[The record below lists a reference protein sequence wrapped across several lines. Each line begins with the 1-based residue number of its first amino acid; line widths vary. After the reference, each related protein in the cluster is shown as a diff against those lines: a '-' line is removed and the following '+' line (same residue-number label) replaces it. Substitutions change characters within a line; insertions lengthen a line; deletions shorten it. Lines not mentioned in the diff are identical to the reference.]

1 MEALALSNKEEV
13 EGRRERERER
23 ERRYFQKKKKKRRG
37 SKDFFAQLRKLG
49 ERQITV
55 WTFQGGDTL
64 VTSSSG
70 LVMRFGKVSWTKF
83 MVTISG
89 QRTFAP
95 S

>member
-1 MEALALSNKEEV
+1 MEALALSNKKEV

-23 ERRYFQKKKKKRRG
+23 EREKILQNKKKEGEYRFLCTR
-37 SKDFFAQLRKLG
+37 RKLG
-49 ERQITV
+49 ERQTTV
-55 WTFQGGDTL
+55 WTCQGGDTL

-70 LVMRFGKVSWTKF
+70 LVMRLGKVSWTKF
-83 MVTISG
+83 TVTISG

>member
-1 MEALALSNKEEV
+1 MEALALSNKKEV

-23 ERRYFQKKKKKRRG
+23 ERIPPKKKKKG
-37 SKDFFAQLRKLG
+37 SKDFFLCTRRKLG
-49 ERQITV
+49 ERQTTV